1 MTTKTA
7 AKAVPKRPPGR
18 PALPAN
24 QRMTL
29 INAKFGPADHA
40 NLAEARRLFGS
51 PSDSAAIRDALSL
64 AVRALANSR

>member
-1 MTTKTA
+1 MTTKA
-7 AKAVPKRPPGR
+7 AANAVPKRSPGR
-18 PALPAN
+18 PALPAD

-51 PSDSAAIRDALSL
+51 PSDSAAIRDALAS
-64 AVRALANSR
+64 AVRALAKAR

>member
-1 MTTKTA
+1 MTTKAA

-18 PALPAN
+18 PSLPPD

-40 NLAEARRLFGS
+40 NLATARRLFGS
-51 PSDSAAIRDALSL
+51 PNDSAALRDALAL
-64 AVRALANSR
+64 AVRTLAKAR